1 MNILLDENKKQKAI
15 KFISLN
21 SRNWSYIFE
30 LFKDEIFEMI
40 ELKVPK
46 TDIVRY
52 LSSELNANIK
62 YTTFDSWLKKR
73 KKQNSNTLIK
83 NTKKQKNEIK
93 KEEIKKIKENNENIK
108 NKDEEID
115 DEDWKSVIF
124 PQIEEACEGMK
135 KANLKI

>member
-46 TDIVRY
+46 TVIVKY
-52 LSSELNANIK
+52 LSNELNTNIK
-62 YTTFDSWLKKR
+62 YTTFDSWLRKR
-73 KKQNSNTLIK
+73 KNQSSNNTLRNNSQIREAPKPKQSNTNSNQEEDK
-83 NTKKQKNEIK
+83 DNRPWWEKEIERASK
-93 KEEIKKIKENNENIK
+93 
-108 NKDEEID
+108 
-115 DEDWKSVIF
+115 
-124 PQIEEACEGMK
+124 GMK
-135 KANLKI
+135 KAALRL

>member
-21 SRNWSYIFE
+21 SRNWGYIFE

-62 YTTFDSWLKKR
+62 YTTFDSWLRKR
-73 KKQNSNTLIK
+73 KNQNSNNTLR
-83 NTKKQKNEIK
+83 NNSQIK
-93 KEEIKKIKENNENIK
+93 KELAKQNNTTSTISNTPKKEDDDKPWWK
-108 NKDEEID
+108 KRVEELS
-115 DEDWKSVIF
+115 K
-124 PQIEEACEGMK
+124 GMK
-135 KANLKI
+135 EAGVRR